1 MEPDFSNGLNVGPD
15 RHPGTKHFARMFKTG
30 HLSSDGL
37 KDVSYW
43 CCALA
48 QRMVDDLP
56 DGPELTTGLR
66 NLWDAK
72 NNFVMAAVL
81 DGRG

>member
-1 MEPDFSNGLNVGPD
+1 MTDFSEGIEVAAD
-15 RHPGTKHFARMFKTG
+15 RHPATQHFARMFKTG
-30 HLSSDGL
+30 HLSSQGL
-37 KDVSYW
+37 KSTSYQ
-43 CCALA
+43 CAQLA
-48 QRMVDDLP
+48 QAMVDTLP

-81 DGRG
+81 DGRE